1 VTADRY
7 TKAALALI
15 ALLLLGILATLWIH
29 RPVLMSDFIAL
40 SEEDDREK
48 RETRGKALMGRL
60 PAVQIQGG
68 MVTIDEIQSTVQ
80 AQIEGGFVT
89 VDGEVAIERR

>member
-1 VTADRY
+1 MTDRY
-7 TKAALALI
+7 TRTALALI
-15 ALLLLGILATLWIH
+15 VLSLLGILATLWIH

-48 RETRGKALMGRL
+48 REAKAKALMARL

-68 MVTIDEIQSTVQ
+68 MVTVDEIQSTVQ